1 MKANFSVIDGGRT
14 TGDGG
19 GPEGPS
25 MEDRLE
31 KLEQQF
37 GKIETQLAQTAKTSD
52 VADVK
57 AQLTEMTSQLAHLAK
72 ATDVAEIKGRL
83 AEMPKAVD
91 FGRLDGRINQLPTT
105 FQLITGL
112 IATWTIGA
120 TMVFTLLRLF
130 GK

>member
-1 MKANFSVIDGGRT
+1 
-14 TGDGG
+14 
-19 GPEGPS
+19 
-25 MEDRLE
+25 MEERVA
-31 KLEQQF
+31 KLEQLF
-37 GKIETQLAQTAKTSD
+37 ASIDAKLSRLANIETQ
-52 VADVK
+52 VA
-57 AQLTEMTSQLAHLAK
+57 LTAK